1 MFTIVAATLFSAA
14 FLFALGVIVWMF
26 ALYRDK
32 MVAALL
38 FEPIPQHVA
47 VYHVRVRRLRA
58 PQSARP
64 ADARLSRTV
73 LAA

>member
-1 MFTIVAATLFSAA
+1 MFTFVAATLFSAA
-14 FLFALGVIVWMF
+14 FLLAVGTIVWMF

-38 FEPIPQHVA
+38 FEPIPQEA
-47 VYHVRVRRLRA
+47 PVYHVRIRRPRV
-58 PQSARP
+58 ARP
-64 ADARLSRTV
+64 AARTALPQPAAV